1 MATRISSCESESNLH
16 HCFRCF
22 VPMRALQFVLE
33 SLANRACCLL
43 RAADTRSRIA
53 LEGPPT
59 VGSPYH
65 GTQSMAL
72 HVEIDPIEQR
82 SGNAL
87 PISLHLTRPTAALA
101 FQIAEVT
108 TRARVHR
115 RHQHEFARESNGASG
130 S

>member
-1 MATRISSCESESNLH
+1 MATRINSRESESNLH
-16 HCFRCF
+16 DCFRCF

-59 VGSPYH
+59 VRSPYH

-72 HVEIDPIEQR
+72 RCGDRSDRATVRKCAADIVAPDSDR
-82 SGNAL
+82 SGT
-87 PISLHLTRPTAALA
+87 H
-101 FQIAEVT
+101 V
-108 TRARVHR
+108 
-115 RHQHEFARESNGASG
+115 SNRQNNRTDTG
-130 S
+130 SSPPPA